1 MSIIWT
7 KIKLDGVVI
16 FSRKQQTNS
25 SFVEGCTM
33 RWKLNLVELLLF
45 PVWNIKIKTSN
56 CSDSTI
62 NFQVK
67 LKNEF
72 HLKVWNNSG
81 YNAFSNFCMGLN
93 TTTLH
98 KLTKSSLNVF
108 EPSRSLHTLFLLHS
122 LCFGSGLFAAAVP
135 HVLNSKVDWARKA
148 PIPPIGP

>member
-1 MSIIWT
+1 MGCLSSPENSKPTVHLLKGVPCAENSILWNYSC
-7 KIKLDGVVI
+7 
-16 FSRKQQTNS
+16 FQ
-25 SFVEGCTM
+25 FE
-33 RWKLNLVELLLF
+33 
-45 PVWNIKIKTSN
+45 NIKIKTSN

-135 HVLNSKVDWARKA
+135 HVLNSKVDWMGTQSSNSPNR
-148 PIPPIGP
+148 PITLLFF